1 MQSPRR
7 THLSRNT
14 LVLAA
19 LALASMLACSARTL
33 AQPHVAPTPIPTISA
48 TGSAS
53 EARAPDQAEV
63 TFGVQATGK
72 TSEEA
77 QDTLNRQME
86 RVIAAVK
93 ETKLPGL
100 VTQTQG
106 LSLSPEYE
114 QERNNAR
121 SSTPRIIG
129 YRCSN
134 SVHARTSEVGKVG
147 KIIDA
152 AVAAGANQV
161 MGISFSLKNDAEA
174 KRDAIRKATADAKAK
189 AQAMADALGVSL
201 GRVMQATTGGVQARP
216 YRYNMPQDAMM
227 RGTMEAMATAT
238 PVEAGE
244 VSVSADVTVEFSIVE
259 PMQPGNVP
267 AGK

>member
-1 MQSPRR
+1 MQFARLKR
-7 THLSRNT
+7 LSRNSFA
-14 LVLAA
+14 LSAIALAA
-19 LALASMLACSARTL
+19 MLMCSSRTF
-33 AQPHVAPTPIPTISA
+33 AQPHVASTLIPTISA

-63 TFGVQATGK
+63 SFGVQATAK

-106 LSLSPEYE
+106 LSLYPEYE

-161 MGISFSLKNDAEA
+161 MGISFSLKDDADA
-174 KRDAIRKATADAKAK
+174 KRDAIRKATTDARAK

-216 YRYNMPQDAMM
+216 YRYNMPMDMAL
-227 RGTMEAMATAT
+227 RESSATAT

-244 VSVSADVTVEFSIVE
+244 VSVIADVTVEFSIVE
-259 PMQPGNVP
+259 PVQPGNAP

>member
-1 MQSPRR
+1 MKFARLSRSTITLAAVAVMVMLAGSPR
-7 THLSRNT
+7 
-14 LVLAA
+14 VFAQQPAA
-19 LALASMLACSARTL
+19 PA
-33 AQPHVAPTPIPTISA
+33 PIPTISA

-53 EARAPDQAEV
+53 ESRSPDQAEV
-63 TFGVQATGK
+63 SFGVQATGK

-86 RVIAAVK
+86 RVIVAVK
-93 ETKLPGL
+93 ETKLGGL

-106 LSLSPEYE
+106 LALYPEYE

-121 SSTPRIIG
+121 SVAPKIIG
-129 YRCSN
+129 YRASN
-134 SVHARTSEVGKVG
+134 SVLARTSEVGKVG

-161 MGISFSLKNDAEA
+161 MGISFSLKNDADA

-189 AQAMADALGVSL
+189 AQAMADALGLSL

-216 YRYNMPQDAMM
+216 YRYNMPQAMM
-227 RGTMEAMATAT
+227 GRGMMEKMDAPT

-244 VSVSADVTVEFSIVE
+244 VDVSADVTVEFAIVE
-259 PMQPGNVP
+259 P
-267 AGK
+267 GK

>member
-1 MQSPRR
+1 MQFKSFRC
-7 THLSRNT
+7 LSRSTFALGAIVLCVT
-14 LVLAA
+14 LV
-19 LALASMLACSARTL
+19 CSSRSL
-33 AQPHVAPTPIPTISA
+33 GQPHAAPTPIPTISA
-48 TGSAS
+48 TGAAS
-53 EARAPDQAEV
+53 EARTPDQAEV
-63 TFGVQATGK
+63 SFGVQATGK

-86 RVIAAVK
+86 RVISAVK

-106 LSLSPEYE
+106 LSLYPEYE

-129 YRCSN
+129 YRASN
-134 SVHARTSEVGKVG
+134 SVLARTSEVGKVG
-147 KIIDA
+147 KIVDA

-161 MGISFSLKNDAEA
+161 MGISFSLKNDADA

-189 AQAMADALGVSL
+189 AQAMADALGISL

-216 YRYNMPQDAMM
+216 YRYNMPHDAML

-244 VSVSADVTVEFSIVE
+244 VSVSADVTVEFAIVE
-259 PMQPGNVP
+259 PVQPGNLP
-267 AGK
+267 SPK